1 MSFFGLTRFPRPRML
16 IGISV
21 FSHGK
26 TSYFNNIS
34 VRTNLISNPAN
45 RLPVIE
51 NHNNKKK
58 IIVY

>member
-1 MSFFGLTRFPRPRML
+1 MPFFGLMIFPGPRML

-34 VRTNLISNPAN
+34 VRTNLISNSAN
-45 RLPVIE
+45 RLPIIE
-51 NHNNKKK
+51 NCN
-58 IIVY
+58 